1 MHGCTECYR
10 GEGRI
15 AEPHEGASGESER
28 GNPPTEPTHGT
39 HPRNPPTEPT
49 HARGFSISKLRRP
62 FLFNNAS
69 IKMSAPAHTR
79 GEH

>member
-1 MHGCTECYR
+1 MYCICMGVQNAI
-10 GEGRI
+10 GVKEGLQNRMR
-15 AEPHEGASGESER
+15 AQAGKVG
-28 GNPPTEPTHGT
+28 GEPTHRT

-69 IKMSAPAHTR
+69 IKISAPAHTR